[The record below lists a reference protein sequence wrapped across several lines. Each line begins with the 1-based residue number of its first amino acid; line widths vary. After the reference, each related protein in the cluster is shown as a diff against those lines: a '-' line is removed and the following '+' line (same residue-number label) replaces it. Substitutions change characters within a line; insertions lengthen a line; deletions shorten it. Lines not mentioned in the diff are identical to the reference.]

1 MTTFSATVQTH
12 IKASPALAFQHIAP
26 IDPRALF
33 TGYGPLPA
41 VIGTRDQTGA
51 WDTPGQT
58 RIVALSDG
66 SVAEERLKHYHPAQ
80 YFSYTVSGFTGAMR
94 WLATG
99 ANGAWWFDPQ
109 AGGTQTTVR
118 WRHAFHPR
126 SKWAAPVLWLLAN
139 VLWRGYMR
147 KALRLAKM
155 QIETPLRAPGGP
167 AISA

>member
-1 MTTFSATVQTH
+1 MNPFAATIHTH
-12 IKASPALAFQHIAP
+12 IKATPALAFQHIAP

-58 RIVALSDG
+58 RTVALSDG
-66 SVAEERLKHYHPAQ
+66 SVAEETLEHYHPAQ
-80 YFSYTVSGFTGAMR
+80 YFSYTVSGFTGALR

-118 WRHAFHPR
+118 WRHAFDAR
-126 SKWAAPVLWLLAN
+126 SKWAAPVLWLLAH

-147 KALRLAKM
+147 KALRLAKT
-155 QIETPLRAPGGP
+155 QIEAARSAPT
-167 AISA
+167 AAALSA

>member
-58 RIVALSDG
+58 RTVALSDG
-66 SVAEERLKHYHPAQ
+66 SVAEVHAR
-80 YFSYTVSGFTGAMR
+80 FSDGGDASLEDVFFR
-94 WLATG
+94 ATG
-99 ANGAWWFDPQ
+99 DGE
-109 AGGTQTTVR
+109 
-118 WRHAFHPR
+118 
-126 SKWAAPVLWLLAN
+126 
-139 VLWRGYMR
+139 
-147 KALRLAKM
+147 AL
-155 QIETPLRAPGGP
+155 PP
-167 AISA
+167 A

>member
-58 RIVALSDG
+58 RTVALSDG
-66 SVAEERLKHYHPAQ
+66 SVAVRQGHREAVSWVGYVQDLQEVELVAKEMIYAMKTEE
-80 YFSYTVSGFTGAMR
+80 
-94 WLATG
+94 
-99 ANGAWWFDPQ
+99 
-109 AGGTQTTVR
+109 
-118 WRHAFHPR
+118 
-126 SKWAAPVLWLLAN
+126 
-139 VLWRGYMR
+139 
-147 KALRLAKM
+147 
-155 QIETPLRAPGGP
+155 
-167 AISA
+167 

>member
-58 RIVALSDG
+58 RTVALSDG
-66 SVAEERLKHYHPAQ
+66 SVADERLKHYHPAQ

-99 ANGAWWFDPQ
+99 AGM
-109 AGGTQTTVR
+109 V
-118 WRHAFHPR
+118 
-126 SKWAAPVLWLLAN
+126 SL
-139 VLWRGYMR
+139 
-147 KALRLAKM
+147 
-155 QIETPLRAPGGP
+155 
-167 AISA
+167 

>member
-1 MTTFSATVQTH
+1 MNPYAATVLTH
-12 IKASPALAFQHIAP
+12 INASPARAFEHIAP
-26 IDPRALF
+26 IDPRAMF

-58 RIVALSDG
+58 RTVALSDG
-66 SVAEERLKHYHPAQ
+66 SVAKEQLKHYHPAQ
-80 YFSYTVSGFTGAMR
+80 YFSYTVSGFTGALR

-109 AGGTQTTVR
+109 ADGTQTTVR
-118 WRHAFHPR
+118 WRHAFHAR
-126 SKWAAPVLWLLAN
+126 SKWAAPVLWLLAH

-147 KALRLAKM
+147 KALRLAKR
-155 QIETPLRAPGGP
+155 QIESQPRASASP
-167 AISA
+167 AVSA